1 MMILIS
7 YYNKDRIGY
16 RIIGITESTEEAVL
30 ILKKQAKFDHADF
43 LKKIK
48 THGIYMITSGY
59 MIMDTSKYVDTST
72 KKYYDLG
79 LPYGTDIDVIDN
91 FQAFAKSY
99 IRNFKIKKII

>member
-1 MMILIS
+1 MILIT

-16 RIIGITESTEEAVL
+16 RIIGITGSPEEAIL

-59 MIMDTSKYVDTST
+59 MIMDTTKFIDTST
-72 KKYYDLG
+72 KKYYELG
-79 LPYGTDIDVIDN
+79 LPYGTDINIIDN